1 MSERTPL
8 LHYRLSNSVNE
19 SENRPSPAGVA
30 AAQSPAVSRR
40 KTANNQPPKL
50 STFFGVV
57 IPTLLSMFS
66 VVVFLRI
73 GFVVGQAGLYQAI
86 GMFLVAYFIISM
98 TVLSVC
104 AISTNG
110 ALDAGG
116 AYYMISRALGPEFGG
131 SIGIMFFFANVCG
144 SALYVLGLVEAVI
157 ATFGIPEDTTAVA
170 RTASQ
175 VLPQGYWW
183 SLLYGTVIL
192 LLCLLVCLVGAHIY
206 AKATFLIFIIVIVV
220 LATIFISFFAVSP
233 RQVLL
238 PPSPPNTS
246 SPSSANFTGFKL
258 DTLLANLEAG
268 YTVDYTTGIQM
279 TFATVFAVMF
289 NGCTG
294 IMAGSNMSGDLKNPS
309 YSIPRGTIT
318 AVIFT
323 FIIYNLLSVLV
334 ACSCDR
340 ILLQRDYSFLRDI
353 NVWHPLV
360 TIGVYSSTLS
370 AAMSNLIGASRILYA
385 LARDDL
391 FGKALSPAKRTSRS
405 GNPWT
410 SVLISWFLVQLVLF
424 SGKLNT
430 IASIVTIFFL
440 LVYAAVDLACLALE
454 WASAPNFRPTFRYF
468 TWHTCV
474 LGILGCAVMMF
485 LINAI
490 YASAS
495 IAFML
500 LLLLLIHYLSPTSS
514 WGYISQALI
523 FHQVLTPVH
532 TPAHISQ
539 ALIFHQVLTPVHTPA
554 HISQALIFHQVLT
567 PVHTPAH
574 ISQALIFHQV
584 LTPVHTPAHISQ
596 ALIFHQVHTPVHTPA
611 HISQALI
618 FHQVLTPVHTPA
630 HISQALIF
638 HQVLTPVHTPAHI
651 SQALI
656 FHQVLKPVHTPAHI
670 SQALIF
676 HQVRKYLL
684 MLDVRKDHVKFWR
697 PQVLL
702 MVANPRGSTSLITF
716 INDIKKSGLYV
727 LGHVELGDL
736 DLLPSDPLQ
745 SRYDSW
751 LSLVD
756 HLNIK
761 AFVNLTLAS
770 SVRHGVQHLLFISGL
785 GGMRPNTL
793 VLGFYDDC
801 SPEDKLLDPAEV
813 TGNSADAPGPPQ
825 DPEDQLTF
833 AFPSLRGGGE
843 GTGKGGAKAL
853 GPQEYVAVIADA
865 VKMLKNVALARYF
878 CRFDRAAV
886 LGRRSG
892 GAGLYV
898 DVWPLNLLR
907 PDSSS
912 YVDTCSLFLLQLA
925 CVLNMVR
932 AWRRARLRLFL
943 CVETGRSLRGSE
955 EKLRQLLKDLR
966 IKADIHTVPWD
977 QVAALHWQR
986 QGEGGKGGR
995 NEEDEGEEKGAVEE
1009 EEEDDYVNSFPS
1021 NTTRLSDEYL
1031 HAVNALLQ
1039 GQSSPPPAVRF
1050 LYLPR
1055 PPADTRRYSAY
1066 LRQLDL
1072 LTRDLGPTLLIHGVT
1087 PVITTDL

>member
-8 LHYRLSNSVNE
+8 LHYRLSTSVNE
-19 SENRPSPAGVA
+19 SEHQPSPAGVT
-30 AAQSPAVSRR
+30 AAQSPVVSRR
-40 KTANNQPPKL
+40 NTKNNQPQKL

-86 GMFLVAYFIISM
+86 AMFLVAYFIISM

-144 SALYVLGLVEAVI
+144 SALYVLGLVEAVV
-157 ATFGIPEDTTAVA
+157 ATFGIPPDKGALL
-170 RTASQ
+170 TASQ

-183 SLLYGTVIL
+183 SLLYGTVCL

-206 AKATFLIFIIVIVV
+206 AKATFIIFLIVMAV
-220 LATIFISFFAVSP
+220 LGTIFISFFVVSP
-233 RQVLL
+233 RVVPLRT
-238 PPSPPNTS
+238 PSSNSS
-246 SPSSANFTGFKL
+246 SPVSANFTGFSL
-258 DTLLANLEAG
+258 ETLLANLDHG
-268 YTVDYTTGIQM
+268 YTVDYTTDIHM

-294 IMAGSNMSGDLKNPS
+294 IMAGSNMSGDLKSPS
-309 YSIPRGTIT
+309 YAIPRGTIT

-323 FIIYNLLSVLV
+323 FIIYNLLSLLV

-340 ILLQRDYSFLRDI
+340 ALLQWDYSFLGHI
-353 NVWHPLV
+353 NVWSPLV

-391 FGKALSPAKRTSRS
+391 FGKALSPATRTSRS
-405 GNPWT
+405 GNPWA

-424 SGKLNT
+424 SGKLNN

-514 WGYISQALI
+514 WGY
-523 FHQVLTPVH
+523 
-532 TPAHISQ
+532 
-539 ALIFHQVLTPVHTPA
+539 
-554 HISQALIFHQVLT
+554 
-567 PVHTPAH
+567 
-574 ISQALIFHQV
+574 
-584 LTPVHTPAHISQ
+584 
-596 ALIFHQVHTPVHTPA
+596 
-611 HISQALI
+611 
-618 FHQVLTPVHTPA
+618 
-630 HISQALIF
+630 
-638 HQVLTPVHTPAHI
+638 
-651 SQALI
+651 
-656 FHQVLKPVHTPAHI
+656 I

-770 SVRHGVQHLLFISGL
+770 SIRHGVQHLLFISGL

-801 SPEDKLLDPAEV
+801 SPEDGLQDPSEAP
-813 TGNSADAPGPPQ
+813 GDPADAPGSLQ
-825 DPEDQLTF
+825 DPEATLSF
-833 AFPSLRGGGE
+833 AFPSLRGGE
-843 GTGKGGAKAL
+843 RTGASGAKAL

-878 CRFDRAAV
+878 SGFDRAEV
-886 LGRRSG
+886 LGQRG
-892 GAGLYV
+892 GAGPFV

-955 EKLRQLLKDLR
+955 EKLRQLLKELR
-966 IKADIHTVPWD
+966 IQAEIRTVPWD
-977 QVAALHWQR
+977 QVATLHWQR
-986 QGEGGKGGR
+986 QGEGGKADDR
-995 NEEDEGEEKGAVEE
+995 LNVEDLKAA

-1021 NTTRLSDEYL
+1021 NSTRLSDDYVQ
-1031 HAVNALLQ
+1031 AVNRLLRE
-1039 GQSSPPPAVRF
+1039 QSCPPPAVRF

-1055 PPADTRRYSAY
+1055 PPADTRRYPAY

-1087 PVITTDL
+1087 PVLTTDL

>member
-1 MSERTPL
+1 MTERTPL
-8 LHYRLSNSVNE
+8 LHYRLSTSVNE
-19 SENRPSPAGVA
+19 SELRAPPAGQA
-30 AAQSPAVSRR
+30 PEQHPGSPRR
-40 KTANNQPPKL
+40 RSGQQRQPKKL
-50 STFFGVV
+50 SVFFGVV

-66 VVVFLRI
+66 VVLFLRI
-73 GFVVGQAGLYQAI
+73 GFVVGHSGLYQAI
-86 GMFLVAYFIISM
+86 AMFLVAYFIICM

-131 SIGIMFFFANVCG
+131 SIGIMFFLANVCG
-144 SALYVLGLVEAVI
+144 SALYVLGLVEAIVT
-157 ATFGIPEDTTAVA
+157 TFGVPEDGTLAT
-170 RTASQ
+170 SPYQ
-175 VLPQGYWW
+175 VLPSGYWW
-183 SLLYGTVIL
+183 SLLYGTGVA

-206 AKATFLIFIIVIVV
+206 AKATFLIFVV
-220 LATIFISFFAVSP
+220 VMFVLGTIFVSFFAVHP
-233 RQVLL
+233 RTIVL
-238 PPSPPNTS
+238 PRPASFNPTPNGTGPSFPNT
-246 SPSSANFTGFKL
+246 ANFTGFKL
-258 DTLLANLEAG
+258 DTLLGNLWAK
-268 YTVDYTTGIQM
+268 YTEDYTTGNMM
-279 TFATVFAVMF
+279 TFTTVFAVMF

-323 FIIYNLLSVLV
+323 FIIYNLLCVLV

-353 NVWHPLV
+353 NIWNPFV

-391 FGKALSPAKRTSRS
+391 FGKVLSPAKKTSHS
-405 GNPWT
+405 GNPWV

-474 LGILGCAVMMF
+474 LGIIGCAVMMF

-523 FHQVLTPVH
+523 FHQV
-532 TPAHISQ
+532 
-539 ALIFHQVLTPVHTPA
+539 
-554 HISQALIFHQVLT
+554 
-567 PVHTPAH
+567 
-574 ISQALIFHQV
+574 
-584 LTPVHTPAHISQ
+584 
-596 ALIFHQVHTPVHTPA
+596 
-611 HISQALI
+611 
-618 FHQVLTPVHTPA
+618 
-630 HISQALIF
+630 
-638 HQVLTPVHTPAHI
+638 
-651 SQALI
+651 
-656 FHQVLKPVHTPAHI
+656 
-670 SQALIF
+670 
-676 HQVRKYLL
+676 RKYLL

-702 MVANPRGSTSLITF
+702 MVSNPRSSVGLITF

-727 LGHVELGDL
+727 LGHVQLGDL
-736 DLLPSDPLQ
+736 NTLPSDPLQ
-745 SRYDSW
+745 SQYDSW

-761 AFVNLTLAS
+761 AFVNLTLAD

-793 VLGFYDDC
+793 VLGFYDDGL
-801 SPEDKLLDPAEV
+801 PKDKLIDPSLS
-813 TGNSADAPGPPQ
+813 TSQSADPPGPGQELEQP
-825 DPEDQLTF
+825 PLFHF
-833 AFPSLRGGGE
+833 ASLRGSSDRPDFGE
-843 GTGKGGAKAL
+843 FGDGKVL
-853 GPQEYVAVIADA
+853 GPQEYVAIIADA
-865 VKMLKNVALARYF
+865 MKMLKNVVLARHF
-878 CRFDRAAV
+878 NNFDRAQALAPPSSSPGKGAV
-886 LGRRSG
+886 
-892 GAGLYV
+892 YV
-898 DVWPLNLLR
+898 DVWPVNLLR
-907 PDSSS
+907 PDSCS

-925 CVLNMVR
+925 CILNMVR
-932 AWRRARLRLFL
+932 AWRKATLRLFL
-943 CVETGRSLRGSE
+943 CVEQGRSVRGSE
-955 EKLRQLLKDLR
+955 EKLGQLLKELR
-966 IKADIHTVPWD
+966 IKAQIHTVPWD
-977 QVAALHWQR
+977 QQVALHWQR
-986 QGEGGKGGR
+986 QNDWGKKQRSQSPDGGT
-995 NEEDEGEEKGAVEE
+995 EEKRADEE
-1009 EEEDDYVNSFPS
+1009 EENEDDYVNSFPS
-1021 NTTRLSDEYL
+1021 NATRLSDDYL
-1031 HAVNALLQ
+1031 SAVNQLILDQAR
-1039 GQSSPPPAVRF
+1039 PPPAVRF

-1066 LRQLDL
+1066 LRQLEL
-1072 LTRDLGPTLLIHGVT
+1072 LTQDLGPTLLIHGVT

>member
-1 MSERTPL
+1 
-8 LHYRLSNSVNE
+8 
-19 SENRPSPAGVA
+19 
-30 AAQSPAVSRR
+30 
-40 KTANNQPPKL
+40 
-50 STFFGVV
+50 
-57 IPTLLSMFS
+57 MFS

-73 GFVVGQAGLYQAI
+73 GFAVGQAGLYQAI
-86 GMFLVAYFIISM
+86 AMFVVAYFIICM

-131 SIGIMFFFANVCG
+131 SIGLMFFLANVCG
-144 SALYVLGLVEAVI
+144 SALFVLGLVEAI
-157 ATFGIPEDTTAVA
+157 LSTFGVPEVGNVA
-170 RTASQ
+170 TSNIQ
-175 VLPQGYWW
+175 VLPSGYWW
-183 SLLYGTVIL
+183 SLLYGTCIA
-192 LLCLLVCLVGAHIY
+192 LLCLVVCLVGAHIY
-206 AKATFLIFIIVIVV
+206 AKATFLIFVIVIVV
-220 LATIFISFFAVSP
+220 LVTVFISFFAVQP
-233 RQVLL
+233 RTILL
-238 PPSPPNTS
+238 PDVMLNATGPTT
-246 SPSSANFTGFKL
+246 ANFTGFKL
-258 DTLLANLEAG
+258 DTLLGNVWAN
-268 YTVDYTTGIQM
+268 YTVDYTTQNTM

-323 FIIYNLLSVLV
+323 FIIYMVLSVLV

-353 NVWHPLV
+353 NIWHPFV
-360 TIGVYSSTLS
+360 IIGVYSSTLS

-385 LARDDL
+385 LAKDDL
-391 FGKALSPAKRTSRS
+391 FGKVLLPAKKTSHS
-405 GNPWT
+405 GNPWV

-474 LGILGCAVMMF
+474 LGIIGCAIMMF

-523 FHQVLTPVH
+523 FHQV
-532 TPAHISQ
+532 
-539 ALIFHQVLTPVHTPA
+539 
-554 HISQALIFHQVLT
+554 
-567 PVHTPAH
+567 
-574 ISQALIFHQV
+574 
-584 LTPVHTPAHISQ
+584 
-596 ALIFHQVHTPVHTPA
+596 
-611 HISQALI
+611 
-618 FHQVLTPVHTPA
+618 
-630 HISQALIF
+630 
-638 HQVLTPVHTPAHI
+638 
-651 SQALI
+651 
-656 FHQVLKPVHTPAHI
+656 
-670 SQALIF
+670 
-676 HQVRKYLL
+676 RKYLL

-697 PQVLL
+697 PQILL
-702 MVANPRGSTSLITF
+702 MVSNPRSSVGLITF

-727 LGHVELGDL
+727 LGHVQLGDL
-736 DLLPSDPLQ
+736 KTLPSDPLQ
-745 SRYDSW
+745 AQYDSW

-761 AFVNLTLAS
+761 AFVNLTLAD

-801 SPEDKLLDPAEV
+801 LPKDKLIDPSV
-813 TGNSADAPGPPQ
+813 STSQSTDPSGPSNELAQHP
-825 DPEDQLTF
+825 LFHF
-833 AFPSLRGGGE
+833 ASLRGSSNRPDYGE
-843 GTGKGGAKAL
+843 FGDGKVL
-853 GPQEYVAVIADA
+853 GPQEYVAIIADA
-865 VKMLKNVALARYF
+865 MKMLKNVVLARHF
-878 CRFDRAAV
+878 NNFDRAQV
-886 LGRRSG
+886 LSPHSSSSG
-892 GAGLYV
+892 KGDVYV
-898 DVWPLNLLR
+898 DVWPVNLLR
-907 PDSSS
+907 PDSCS

-925 CVLNMVR
+925 CILNMVR
-932 AWRRARLRLFL
+932 TWRKATLRLFL
-943 CVETGRSLRGSE
+943 CVEEGRSVRGPE
-955 EKLRQLLKDLR
+955 EKLSQLLKELR
-966 IKADIHTVPWD
+966 IKAQIHPVPWD
-977 QVAALHWQR
+977 EQVALHWQR
-986 QGEGGKGGR
+986 QGNWGKKQL
-995 NEEDEGEEKGAVEE
+995 DTTAEEKKLRPDEE
-1009 EEEDDYVNSFPS
+1009 GDEENEDDYVNSFPS
-1021 NTTRLSDEYL
+1021 NTTRLSDGYL
-1031 HAVNALLQ
+1031 SAVNELILAQ
-1039 GQSSPPPAVRF
+1039 AQPPPAVRF

-1055 PPADTRRYSAY
+1055 PPADTRRYTAY
-1066 LRQLDL
+1066 LHQLEL
-1072 LTRDLGPTLLIHGVT
+1072 LTQDLGPTLLIHGVT

>member
-1 MSERTPL
+1 MTERTPL
-8 LHYRLSNSVNE
+8 LHYRLASSVNE
-19 SENRPSPAGVA
+19 AELRSPLAGQA
-30 AAQSPAVSRR
+30 PAQLPRSPRR
-40 KTANNQPPKL
+40 RSPLQRQPKKL

-66 VVVFLRI
+66 VVVFLRL
-73 GFVVGQAGLYQAI
+73 GFVVGQSGLYQAI
-86 GMFLVAYFIISM
+86 AMFLVAYFIISM

-131 SIGIMFFFANVCG
+131 SIGIMFFLANVCG
-144 SALYVLGLVEAVI
+144 SALYVLGLVEAIV
-157 ATFGIPEDTTAVA
+157 ATFGLPEDGALA
-170 RTASQ
+170 ASSYQ
-175 VLPQGYWW
+175 VLPSGYWW
-183 SLLYGTVIL
+183 SLLYATGVA

-206 AKATFLIFIIVIVV
+206 AKATFLIFLVV
-220 LATIFISFFAVSP
+220 MFVLCTIFISFFTVHARNIVLPGSSTANGTGAVSP
-233 RQVLL
+233 
-238 PPSPPNTS
+238 TT
-246 SPSSANFTGFKL
+246 ANFTGFKL
-258 DTLLANLEAG
+258 DTLKGNLWAD
-268 YTVDYTTGIQM
+268 YTVDYTTGTMM

-334 ACSCDR
+334 ACTCDR
-340 ILLQRDYSFLRDI
+340 VLLQRDYSFLRDI
-353 NVWHPLV
+353 NIWKPFV

-385 LARDDL
+385 LAKDDL
-391 FGKALSPAKRTSRS
+391 FGKVLSPAKKTSRS
-405 GNPWT
+405 GNPWV
-410 SVLISWFLVQLVLF
+410 SVLISWFVVQLVLF

-474 LGILGCAVMMF
+474 LGIVGCAIMMF

-500 LLLLLIHYLSPTSS
+500 VWLLLIHYLSPTSS
-514 WGYISQALI
+514 WGY
-523 FHQVLTPVH
+523 
-532 TPAHISQ
+532 
-539 ALIFHQVLTPVHTPA
+539 
-554 HISQALIFHQVLT
+554 
-567 PVHTPAH
+567 
-574 ISQALIFHQV
+574 
-584 LTPVHTPAHISQ
+584 
-596 ALIFHQVHTPVHTPA
+596 
-611 HISQALI
+611 
-618 FHQVLTPVHTPA
+618 
-630 HISQALIF
+630 
-638 HQVLTPVHTPAHI
+638 
-651 SQALI
+651 
-656 FHQVLKPVHTPAHI
+656 I

-697 PQVLL
+697 PQILL
-702 MVANPRGSTSLITF
+702 MVSNPRSSVGLITF

-727 LGHVELGDL
+727 LGHVQLGDL
-736 DLLPSDPLQ
+736 DTLPSDPLQ
-745 SRYDSW
+745 SQYDSW

-761 AFVNLTLAS
+761 AFVNLTLAD

-793 VLGFYDDC
+793 VLGFYDD
-801 SPEDKLLDPAEV
+801 SLPKDKLIEPSSITSQTTDPSDSNDV
-813 TGNSADAPGPPQ
+813 F
-825 DPEDQLTF
+825 DQQSPLFHF
-833 AFPSLRGGGE
+833 ASLRGSSDREDFGE
-843 GTGKGGAKAL
+843 HGDGKVL
-853 GPQEYVAVIADA
+853 GPQEYVAIIADA
-865 VKMLKNVALARYF
+865 VKMLKNVVLARNF
-878 CRFDRAAV
+878 NHFDRAQV
-886 LGRRSG
+886 LSTSSSFPGMG
-892 GAGLYV
+892 TVYV
-898 DVWPLNLLR
+898 DVWPVNLLR
-907 PDSSS
+907 PDSCS

-925 CVLNMVR
+925 CILNMVR
-932 AWRRARLRLFL
+932 AWRKTTLRLFL
-943 CVETGRSLRGSE
+943 CVEEGRSLKGPE
-955 EKLRQLLKDLR
+955 EKLGQLLKELR
-966 IKADIHTVPWD
+966 IKAHVYPVPWD
-977 QVAALHWQR
+977 QQVALHWQR
-986 QGEGGKGGR
+986 QGEWRKKKPPHFA
-995 NEEDEGEEKGAVEE
+995 GEKTPEE
-1009 EEEDDYVNSFPS
+1009 EEEEVENEDDYVNSFPS
-1021 NTTRLSDEYL
+1021 NSARLSDDYMS
-1031 HAVNALLQ
+1031 AVNKLILDQ
-1039 GQSSPPPAVRF
+1039 ERPPPAVRF

-1055 PPADTRRYSAY
+1055 PPADTRRYTVY
-1066 LRQLDL
+1066 LHQLDL
-1072 LTRDLGPTLLIHGVT
+1072 LTQNLGPTLLIHGVT

>member
-1 MSERTPL
+1 MPERTPL
-8 LHYRLSNSVNE
+8 LHYRLSASVNE
-19 SENRPSPAGVA
+19 QSGEHQRCVPGNAVQGTPASSTRKSAPS
-30 AAQSPAVSRR
+30 S
-40 KTANNQPPKL
+40 QPKKL

-73 GFVVGQAGLYQAI
+73 GFVVGQCGLIQAI
-86 GMFLVAYFIISM
+86 IMFLVAYFIISM

-131 SIGIMFFFANVCG
+131 SLGVMFFLANVCS
-144 SALYVLGLVEAVI
+144 SALFVLGLVEAI
-157 ATFGIPEDTTAVA
+157 MASFGKPEDGGQA
-170 RTASQ
+170 ASSLQ
-175 VLPQGYWW
+175 VLPAGYWW
-183 SLLYGTVIL
+183 SLLYGTGIL
-192 LLCLLVCLVGAHIY
+192 LICLLVCLVGAEIY
-206 AKATFLIFIIVIVV
+206 AKATFIIFLIVMVV
-220 LATIFISFFAVSP
+220 LATVFISFFAVHP
-233 RQVLL
+233 HTITL
-238 PPSPPNTS
+238 PAPSQPVSNDTGPAPPTT
-246 SPSSANFTGFKL
+246 ANFTGFKL
-258 DTLLANLEAG
+258 DTLQSNLWAD
-268 YTVDYTTGIQM
+268 YAVDYTTGTM
-279 TFATVFAVMF
+279 MSFATVFAVMF

-323 FIIYNLLSVLV
+323 FITYNLLSLLL

-353 NVWHPLV
+353 NVWHPFV

-391 FGKALSPAKRTSRS
+391 FGMVLCLAKKTSRN
-405 GNPWT
+405 GNPWV

-454 WASAPNFRPTFRYF
+454 WASAPNFRPTFRLF
-468 TWHTCV
+468 TWYTCV
-474 LGILGCAVMMF
+474 FGIVGCAVMMF
-485 LINAI
+485 LINSI
-490 YASAS
+490 YASAA

-514 WGYISQALI
+514 WGY
-523 FHQVLTPVH
+523 
-532 TPAHISQ
+532 
-539 ALIFHQVLTPVHTPA
+539 
-554 HISQALIFHQVLT
+554 
-567 PVHTPAH
+567 
-574 ISQALIFHQV
+574 
-584 LTPVHTPAHISQ
+584 
-596 ALIFHQVHTPVHTPA
+596 
-611 HISQALI
+611 
-618 FHQVLTPVHTPA
+618 
-630 HISQALIF
+630 
-638 HQVLTPVHTPAHI
+638 
-651 SQALI
+651 
-656 FHQVLKPVHTPAHI
+656 I

-702 MVANPRGSTSLITF
+702 MVSNPRSCVGLITF
-716 INDIKKSGLYV
+716 INDVKKSGLYV
-727 LGHVELGDL
+727 LGHVQLGDL
-736 DLLPSDPLQ
+736 DTLPSDPLQ
-745 SRYDSW
+745 ARYDSW

-761 AFVNLTLAS
+761 AFVNLTLAD
-770 SVRHGVQHLLFISGL
+770 SVRHGIQHLLFISGL

-801 SPEDKLLDPAEV
+801 PPEDKLTDPTFV
-813 TGNSADAPGPPQ
+813 TLEPADPTVAPTVDPTH
-825 DPEDQLTF
+825 DPEDVCPTYHF
-833 AFPSLRGGGE
+833 YPLRDVGGRVE
-843 GTGKGGAKAL
+843 GGKVL

-865 VKMLKNVALARYF
+865 VKMSKNVALARYF
-878 CRFDRAAV
+878 HQFDRAST
-886 LGRRSG
+886 LSSSG
-892 GAGLYV
+892 KGSLYV
-898 DVWPLNLLR
+898 DVWPVNLMR

-912 YVDTCSLFLLQLA
+912 YVDTCSFFLLQLA

-932 AWRRARLRLFL
+932 DWRHARLRLFL
-943 CVETGRSLRGSE
+943 CVEEGRSMRGTE
-955 EKLRQLLKDLR
+955 EKLRGLLKQLR
-966 IKADIHTVPWD
+966 IKANVLTVPWD
-977 QVAALHWQR
+977 QQVALHWQR
-986 QGEGGKGGR
+986 QGGADKSKPPGQSLKEEEF
-995 NEEDEGEEKGAVEE
+995 EEDEG
-1009 EEEDDYVNSFPS
+1009 DDDFVNSFPS
-1021 NTTRLSDEYL
+1021 NATRMSDEYL
-1031 HAVNALLQ
+1031 SAVNRLILDQAC
-1039 GQSSPPPAVRF
+1039 PPPAVRF

-1055 PPADTRRYSAY
+1055 PPADTRRYTSY
-1066 LRQLDL
+1066 LSQLDL
-1072 LTRDLGPTLLIHGVT
+1072 LTKGLGPTLLIHGVT

>member
-1 MSERTPL
+1 MAERTPL
-8 LHYRLSNSVNE
+8 LNYRLSTSVNE
-19 SENRPSPAGVA
+19 SDRRLPPAGQA
-30 AAQSPAVSRR
+30 PEQRPGAPRQRS
-40 KTANNQPPKL
+40 NQQRQPKKL
-50 STFFGVV
+50 SIFFGVV

-73 GFVVGQAGLYQAI
+73 GFVVGQSGLYQAI
-86 GMFLVAYFIISM
+86 AMFLVAYFIISM

-131 SIGIMFFFANVCG
+131 SIGIMFFLANVCG
-144 SALYVLGLVEAVI
+144 CALYVLGLVEAIV
-157 ATFGIPEDTTAVA
+157 ATYGVPEDGLPT
-170 RTASQ
+170 SQYQ
-175 VLPQGYWW
+175 VLPSGYWW
-183 SLLYGTVIL
+183 SLLYGTAIA

-206 AKATFLIFIIVIVV
+206 AKATFLIFLVV
-220 LATIFISFFAVSP
+220 MFVLGTIFVSFFAVQP
-233 RQVLL
+233 RTVTL
-238 PPSPPNTS
+238 
-246 SPSSANFTGFKL
+246 PSSNIFNGTEFPTTANFTGFKL
-258 DTLLANLEAG
+258 DTLLGNLHAD
-268 YTVDYTTGIQM
+268 YVLDYTTGNMM

-294 IMAGSNMSGDLKNPS
+294 IMAGSNMSGELKNPS

-323 FIIYNLLSVLV
+323 FIIYNLLSLLV

-340 ILLQRDYSFLRDI
+340 ILLQRDNSFLRDI
-353 NVWHPLV
+353 NIWNPFV

-370 AAMSNLIGASRILYA
+370 AAMSNLIGGSRILYA
-385 LARDDL
+385 LAKDDL
-391 FGKALSPAKRTSRS
+391 FGKVLSPAKKTSHS
-405 GNPWT
+405 GNPWV

-474 LGILGCAVMMF
+474 LGIVGCAVMMF

-500 LLLLLIHYLSPTSS
+500 LLLLVIHYLSPTSS
-514 WGYISQALI
+514 WGY
-523 FHQVLTPVH
+523 
-532 TPAHISQ
+532 
-539 ALIFHQVLTPVHTPA
+539 
-554 HISQALIFHQVLT
+554 
-567 PVHTPAH
+567 
-574 ISQALIFHQV
+574 
-584 LTPVHTPAHISQ
+584 
-596 ALIFHQVHTPVHTPA
+596 
-611 HISQALI
+611 
-618 FHQVLTPVHTPA
+618 
-630 HISQALIF
+630 
-638 HQVLTPVHTPAHI
+638 
-651 SQALI
+651 
-656 FHQVLKPVHTPAHI
+656 I

-702 MVANPRGSTSLITF
+702 MVSNPRSSVGLITF

-727 LGHVELGDL
+727 LGHVQLGDL
-736 DLLPSDPLQ
+736 STLPSDPLQ
-745 SRYDSW
+745 SQYDSW

-761 AFVNLTLAS
+761 AFVNLTLS
-770 SVRHGVQHLLFISGL
+770 DSVRHGVQHLLFISGL

-801 SPEDKLLDPAEV
+801 LPKDKLIDP
-813 TGNSADAPGPPQ
+813 TLSTSNCPNSSDPIEEQEKEPP
-825 DPEDQLTF
+825 LF
-833 AFPSLRGGGE
+833 HFPSLRGSGDRQDYGDF
-843 GTGKGGAKAL
+843 GDRKAL
-853 GPQEYVAVIADA
+853 GSQEYVSIIADA
-865 VKMLKNVALARYF
+865 MKMLKNVVLARYF
-878 CRFDRAAV
+878 NNFDRAQALSPPSQKRV
-886 LGRRSG
+886 
-892 GAGLYV
+892 YV
-898 DVWPLNLLR
+898 DVWPVNLLR
-907 PDSSS
+907 PDSCS

-925 CVLNMVR
+925 CILNMVR
-932 AWRRARLRLFL
+932 AWRKARLRLFL
-943 CVETGRSLRGSE
+943 CVEEGRSVRGSE
-955 EKLRQLLKDLR
+955 AKLGQLLKELR
-966 IKADIHTVPWD
+966 IKAQIYPVPWD
-977 QVAALHWQR
+977 HQVALHWQR
-986 QGEGGKGGR
+986 QGGWERNSQSPDRNEQNKLGAVKEED
-995 NEEDEGEEKGAVEE
+995 NEED
-1009 EEEDDYVNSFPS
+1009 YVNNFPS
-1021 NTTRLSDEYL
+1021 NATRLSDDYL
-1031 HAVNALLQ
+1031 SAVNKLIREAAK
-1039 GQSSPPPAVRF
+1039 PTPAVRF

-1055 PPADTRRYSAY
+1055 PPADTRRYNTY
-1066 LRQLDL
+1066 LHQLEL
-1072 LTRDLGPTLLIHGVT
+1072 LTQDLGPTLLIHGVT

>member
-1 MSERTPL
+1 LPGAGAGSE
-8 LHYRLSNSVNE
+8 V
-19 SENRPSPAGVA
+19 
-30 AAQSPAVSRR
+30 
-40 KTANNQPPKL
+40 PPHFMKL
-50 STFFGVV
+50 SAQQRQPQKLSVFFGVV

-73 GFVVGQAGLYQAI
+73 GFVVGQAGLCQGIA
-86 GMFLVAYFIISM
+86 MFLVAYFIICM

-131 SIGIMFFFANVCG
+131 SIGIMFFLANVCG
-144 SALYVLGLVEAVI
+144 CALFVLGLVEAVV
-157 ATFGIPEDTTAVA
+157 ATFGIPEDGVVLS
-170 RTASQ
+170 ASQ
-175 VLPQGYWW
+175 VLPSGYWY
-183 SLLYGTVIL
+183 SLLYATAIA

-206 AKATFLIFIIVIVV
+206 AKATFLIFLVVMVV
-220 LATIFISFFAVSP
+220 LGTIFISFFAVGP
-233 RQVLL
+233 RTITL
-238 PPSPPNTS
+238 PSSS
-246 SPSSANFTGFKL
+246 SPTPNLTGPAFPTTANFTGFKL
-258 DTLLANLEAG
+258 ETLLGNLWAE
-268 YTVDYTTGIQM
+268 YTVDYTTGTMM

-294 IMAGSNMSGDLKNPS
+294 IMAGSNMSGELKNPS

-323 FIIYNLLSVLV
+323 FIIYNLLCVLV

-340 ILLQRDYSFLRDI
+340 VLLQRDYSFLRDI
-353 NVWHPLV
+353 NIWHPLV
-360 TIGVYSSTLS
+360 TIGVYCSTLS

-391 FGKALSPAKRTSRS
+391 FGKVLSPAKKTSHS
-405 GNPWT
+405 GNPWA

-440 LVYAAVDLACLALE
+440 LVYAAVDVACLALE

-474 LGILGCAVMMF
+474 LGIVGCAVMMF

-523 FHQVLTPVH
+523 FHQV
-532 TPAHISQ
+532 
-539 ALIFHQVLTPVHTPA
+539 
-554 HISQALIFHQVLT
+554 
-567 PVHTPAH
+567 
-574 ISQALIFHQV
+574 
-584 LTPVHTPAHISQ
+584 
-596 ALIFHQVHTPVHTPA
+596 
-611 HISQALI
+611 
-618 FHQVLTPVHTPA
+618 
-630 HISQALIF
+630 
-638 HQVLTPVHTPAHI
+638 
-651 SQALI
+651 
-656 FHQVLKPVHTPAHI
+656 
-670 SQALIF
+670 
-676 HQVRKYLL
+676 RKYLL

-697 PQVLL
+697 PQILL
-702 MVANPRGSTSLITF
+702 MVSNPRSSVGLITF

-727 LGHVELGDL
+727 LGHVQLGDL
-736 DLLPSDPLQ
+736 NTLPSDPLQ
-745 SRYDSW
+745 SQYDSW

-761 AFVNLTLAS
+761 AFVNLTLAD
-770 SVRHGVQHLLFISGL
+770 SVRHGIQHLLFISGL

-793 VLGFYDDC
+793 VLGFYDD
-801 SPEDKLLDPAEV
+801 SFPRDMLIDP
-813 TGNSADAPGPPQ
+813 SMQ
-825 DPEDQLTF
+825 DC
-833 AFPSLRGGGE
+833 GE
-843 GTGKGGAKAL
+843 FGDGKAL

-865 VKMLKNVALARYF
+865 MKMLKNVVLARYF
-878 CRFDRAAV
+878 NGFDRSEFLSPSFFSPGKRAV
-886 LGRRSG
+886 
-892 GAGLYV
+892 YV
-898 DVWPLNLLR
+898 DVWPVNLLR

-932 AWRRARLRLFL
+932 AWRKAKLRLFL
-943 CVETGRSLRGSE
+943 CVEEGQSVRGSE
-955 EKLRQLLKDLR
+955 EKLGQLLKELR
-966 IKADIHTVPWD
+966 IKAQVYPVPWD
-977 QVAALHWQR
+977 QQVALHWQR
-986 QGEGGKGGR
+986 QGER
-995 NEEDEGEEKGAVEE
+995 VQN
-1009 EEEDDYVNSFPS
+1009 FPS
-1021 NTTRLSDEYL
+1021 NATRLSDNYL
-1031 HAVNALLQ
+1031 LAVNQLILTTAQ
-1039 GQSSPPPAVRF
+1039 PAPAVRF

-1055 PPADTRRYSAY
+1055 PPADTRRYATY
-1066 LRQLDL
+1066 LRQLEL
-1072 LTRDLGPTLLIHGVT
+1072 LTQDLGPTLLIHGVT

>member
-1 MSERTPL
+1 MAERTPL
-8 LHYRLSNSVNE
+8 LHYRLSTSVNE
-19 SENRPSPAGVA
+19 SDRRVPLAGQAPEQRPGTPR
-30 AAQSPAVSRR
+30 QKP
-40 KTANNQPPKL
+40 NQQRQPKKL
-50 STFFGVV
+50 SIFFGVV

-66 VVVFLRI
+66 VVVFLRV
-73 GFVVGQAGLYQAI
+73 GFAVGHSGLYQAI
-86 GMFLVAYFIISM
+86 AMFLVAYFIISM

-144 SALYVLGLVEAVI
+144 CALYVLGLVEAIV
-157 ATFGIPEDTTAVA
+157 ATFGVPEDGTLPT
-170 RTASQ
+170 SHFQ
-175 VLPQGYWW
+175 VLPSGYWW
-183 SLLYGTVIL
+183 SLLYGTAVA

-206 AKATFLIFIIVIVV
+206 AKATFIIFLVVMVV
-220 LATIFISFFAVSP
+220 LGTIFASFFAVRPRTITLPGSP
-233 RQVLL
+233 FFNGSEF
-238 PPSPPNTS
+238 PTTG
-246 SPSSANFTGFKL
+246 NFTGFKL
-258 DTLLANLEAG
+258 DTLLGNLNAD
-268 YTVDYTTGIQM
+268 YTVDYTTGNMM

-294 IMAGSNMSGDLKNPS
+294 IMAGSNMSGELTNPS

-340 ILLQRDYSFLRDI
+340 VLLQRDYSFLRDI
-353 NVWHPLV
+353 NIWNPFV
-360 TIGVYSSTLS
+360 TVGVYSSTLS
-370 AAMSNLIGASRILYA
+370 AAMSNLIGGSRILYA
-385 LARDDL
+385 LAKDDL
-391 FGKALSPAKRTSRS
+391 FGKVLAPAKKTSHS
-405 GNPWT
+405 GNPWV

-474 LGILGCAVMMF
+474 LGIVGCLVMMF

-500 LLLLLIHYLSPTSS
+500 LLLLVIHYLSPTSS
-514 WGYISQALI
+514 WGY
-523 FHQVLTPVH
+523 
-532 TPAHISQ
+532 
-539 ALIFHQVLTPVHTPA
+539 
-554 HISQALIFHQVLT
+554 
-567 PVHTPAH
+567 
-574 ISQALIFHQV
+574 
-584 LTPVHTPAHISQ
+584 
-596 ALIFHQVHTPVHTPA
+596 
-611 HISQALI
+611 
-618 FHQVLTPVHTPA
+618 
-630 HISQALIF
+630 
-638 HQVLTPVHTPAHI
+638 
-651 SQALI
+651 
-656 FHQVLKPVHTPAHI
+656 I

-702 MVANPRGSTSLITF
+702 MVSNPRSSVGLITF

-727 LGHVELGDL
+727 LGHVQLGDL
-736 DLLPSDPLQ
+736 NTLPSDPLQ
-745 SRYDSW
+745 SQYDSW

-761 AFVNLTLAS
+761 AFVNLTLS
-770 SVRHGVQHLLFISGL
+770 DTVRHGVQHLLFISGL

-801 SPEDKLLDPAEV
+801 LPKDRLIDPTTSNNYCMTSTDHMEELEKE
-813 TGNSADAPGPPQ
+813 PPMFH
-825 DPEDQLTF
+825 F
-833 AFPSLRGGGE
+833 ASLRGSGDRQDYGDF
-843 GTGKGGAKAL
+843 GDGKAL
-853 GPQEYVAVIADA
+853 QSQEYVSIIADA
-865 VKMLKNVALARYF
+865 MKMLKNVVLARYF
-878 CRFDRAAV
+878 NNFDRAQALSPPTPSQKRV
-886 LGRRSG
+886 
-892 GAGLYV
+892 YV
-898 DVWPLNLLR
+898 DVWPVNLLR
-907 PDSSS
+907 PDSCS

-925 CVLNMVR
+925 CILNMVR
-932 AWRRARLRLFL
+932 AWRKARLRLFL
-943 CVETGRSLRGSE
+943 CVEEGRSVRESE
-955 EKLRQLLKDLR
+955 AKLGQLLKDLR
-966 IKADIHTVPWD
+966 IKAQVYPVPWD
-977 QVAALHWQR
+977 HQVALHWQR
-986 QGEGGKGGR
+986 QGEWGKKSQTPDGNEQNNLGAVKEEE
-995 NEEDEGEEKGAVEE
+995 NEEE
-1009 EEEDDYVNSFPS
+1009 YVNSFPS
-1021 NTTRLSDEYL
+1021 NATRLSDEYL
-1031 HAVNALLQ
+1031 SAVNKLIKEAAK
-1039 GQSSPPPAVRF
+1039 PAPAVRF

-1055 PPADTRRYSAY
+1055 PPADTRRYTTY
-1066 LRQLDL
+1066 LHQLEL

>member
-1 MSERTPL
+1 MTERTPL
-8 LHYRLSNSVNE
+8 LHYRLLSSVNE
-19 SENRPSPAGVA
+19 SEQRSPPASQAPEQRPASPGPRS
-30 AAQSPAVSRR
+30 AQQ
-40 KTANNQPPKL
+40 QPKKL
-50 STFFGVV
+50 SIFFGVV

-66 VVVFLRI
+66 VVLFLRI
-73 GFVVGQAGLYQAI
+73 GFVVGQSGLYQAI
-86 GMFLVAYFIISM
+86 AMFLVAYFIICM
-98 TVLSVC
+98 TVLSIC

-131 SIGIMFFFANVCG
+131 SIGLMFFLANVCG
-144 SALYVLGLVEAVI
+144 SALYVLGLVEAIVD
-157 ATFGIPEDTTAVA
+157 TFGVPEDATVA
-170 RTASQ
+170 TSPYQ
-175 VLPQGYWW
+175 ILPSGYWW
-183 SLLYGTVIL
+183 SLLYATGVA

-206 AKATFLIFIIVIVV
+206 AKATFIIFLVV
-220 LATIFISFFAVSP
+220 MFVLGTIFISFFAVRP
-233 RQVLL
+233 RTILL
-238 PPSPPNTS
+238 PSIS
-246 SPSSANFTGFKL
+246 SFNPASNGTFSTTANFTGFKL
-258 DTLLANLEAG
+258 DTLLGNLWAD
-268 YTVDYTTGIQM
+268 YTLDYTTRKMM

-294 IMAGSNMSGDLKNPS
+294 IMAGSNMSGELKNPS

-353 NVWHPLV
+353 NIWNPFV

-391 FGKALSPAKRTSRS
+391 FGKVLSPAKKTSHS
-405 GNPWT
+405 GNPWV

-474 LGILGCAVMMF
+474 LGIIGCVVMMF

-523 FHQVLTPVH
+523 FHQV
-532 TPAHISQ
+532 
-539 ALIFHQVLTPVHTPA
+539 
-554 HISQALIFHQVLT
+554 
-567 PVHTPAH
+567 
-574 ISQALIFHQV
+574 
-584 LTPVHTPAHISQ
+584 
-596 ALIFHQVHTPVHTPA
+596 
-611 HISQALI
+611 
-618 FHQVLTPVHTPA
+618 
-630 HISQALIF
+630 
-638 HQVLTPVHTPAHI
+638 
-651 SQALI
+651 
-656 FHQVLKPVHTPAHI
+656 
-670 SQALIF
+670 
-676 HQVRKYLL
+676 RKYLL

-702 MVANPRGSTSLITF
+702 MVSNPRSSVGLITF

-727 LGHVELGDL
+727 LGHVQLGDL
-736 DLLPSDPLQ
+736 DYLPSDPLQ
-745 SRYDSW
+745 AQYDSW

-761 AFVNLTLAS
+761 AFVNLTLAD

-801 SPEDKLLDPAEV
+801 LPKDKLIDPSLSPSQSTDPLSPSQEMEQ
-813 TGNSADAPGPPQ
+813 PP
-825 DPEDQLTF
+825 LFHF
-833 AFPSLRGGGE
+833 ASLRGSSDRQDYGE
-843 GTGKGGAKAL
+843 FGDGKIL
-853 GPQEYVAVIADA
+853 GPQEYVAIITDA
-865 VKMLKNVALARYF
+865 MKMLKNVVLARYF
-878 CRFDRAAV
+878 NNFDRAQVLSPPSSSPGKGAV
-886 LGRRSG
+886 F
-892 GAGLYV
+892 V
-898 DVWPLNLLR
+898 DVWPVNLLR
-907 PDSSS
+907 PDSCS

-925 CVLNMVR
+925 CILNMVR
-932 AWRRARLRLFL
+932 AWRKATLRLFL
-943 CVETGRSLRGSE
+943 CVEEGRSVRGSE
-955 EKLRQLLKDLR
+955 QKLGQLLKDLR
-966 IKADIHTVPWD
+966 IKAHVYPVPWD
-977 QVAALHWQR
+977 QVVSLHWQR
-986 QGEGGKGGR
+986 QGSWSKRQQSESPDSTI
-995 NEEDEGEEKGAVEE
+995 DEKTERADEE
-1009 EEEDDYVNSFPS
+1009 ENEDDYVNSFPS
-1021 NTTRLSDEYL
+1021 NATRLSDDYL
-1031 HAVNALLQ
+1031 SAVNKLILDQAR
-1039 GQSSPPPAVRF
+1039 PPPAVRF
-1050 LYLPR
+1050 LYLPH
-1055 PPADTRRYSAY
+1055 PPADTRRYTSY
-1066 LRQLDL
+1066 LHQLEL
-1072 LTRDLGPTLLIHGVT
+1072 LTQDLGPTLLIHGVT

>member
-8 LHYRLSNSVNE
+8 LHYRLSTSVNE
-19 SENRPSPAGVA
+19 QSGEHHRP
-30 AAQSPAVSRR
+30 
-40 KTANNQPPKL
+40 KKL

-73 GFVVGQAGLYQAI
+73 GFVVGQCGLYQAI
-86 GMFLVAYFIISM
+86 AMFLVAYFIISM

-131 SIGIMFFFANVCG
+131 SLGVMFFLANVCS
-144 SALYVLGLVEAVI
+144 SALYILGLVEAIV
-157 ATFGIPEDTTAVA
+157 ATFGPAG
-170 RTASQ
+170 SLQ
-175 VLPQGYWW
+175 VLPAGYWW
-183 SLLYGTVIL
+183 SLLYATGIL
-192 LLCLLVCLVGAHIY
+192 LLCLLVCLVGAEIY
-206 AKATFLIFIIVIVV
+206 AKASFIIFLVVMLV
-220 LATIFISFFAVSP
+220 LATIFISFFAVRP
-233 RQVLL
+233 RTILL
-238 PPSPPNTS
+238 PAAPPILNGTG
-246 SPSSANFTGFKL
+246 PQPPTMANFTGFKL
-258 DTLLANLEAG
+258 NTLLGNLDAD
-268 YTVDYTTGIQM
+268 YAVDYTTGTM
-279 TFATVFAVMF
+279 MSFATVFAVMF

-323 FIIYNLLSVLV
+323 FIIYNLLSLMV

-353 NVWHPLV
+353 NVWNPLV
-360 TIGVYSSTLS
+360 TVGVYSSTMS

-391 FGKALSPAKRTSRS
+391 FGTVLSPAKKTSGN
-405 GNPWT
+405 GNPWV
-410 SVLISWFLVQLVLF
+410 SVLLSWFLVQLVLF
-424 SGKLNT
+424 TGKLNT

-474 LGILGCAVMMF
+474 LGIVGCAVMMF
-485 LINAI
+485 LINSI

-523 FHQVLTPVH
+523 FHQV
-532 TPAHISQ
+532 
-539 ALIFHQVLTPVHTPA
+539 
-554 HISQALIFHQVLT
+554 
-567 PVHTPAH
+567 
-574 ISQALIFHQV
+574 
-584 LTPVHTPAHISQ
+584 
-596 ALIFHQVHTPVHTPA
+596 
-611 HISQALI
+611 
-618 FHQVLTPVHTPA
+618 
-630 HISQALIF
+630 
-638 HQVLTPVHTPAHI
+638 
-651 SQALI
+651 
-656 FHQVLKPVHTPAHI
+656 
-670 SQALIF
+670 
-676 HQVRKYLL
+676 RKYLL

-702 MVANPRGSTSLITF
+702 MVSNPRSSVGLITF

-727 LGHVELGDL
+727 LGHVQLGDL
-736 DLLPSDPLQ
+736 DTLPSDPLQ
-745 SRYDSW
+745 CRYDSW

-761 AFVNLTLAS
+761 AFVNLTLAD

-801 SPEDKLLDPAEV
+801 TPKDKLTDPAL
-813 TGNSADAPGPPQ
+813 ADATVPTQ
-825 DPEDQLTF
+825 DPEDERPPYH
-833 AFPSLRGGGE
+833 FPALRASIDAKEEGNGE
-843 GTGKGGAKAL
+843 NGKVM

-865 VKMLKNVALARYF
+865 MKMMKNVVLARYF
-878 CRFDRAAV
+878 HQFDRASTISSSP
-886 LGRRSG
+886 GK
-892 GAGLYV
+892 GALYV
-898 DVWPLNLLR
+898 DVWPVNLLR

-932 AWRRARLRLFL
+932 AWRHARLRLFL
-943 CVETGRSLRGSE
+943 CVEEGRSLRGSE
-955 EKLRQLLKDLR
+955 GKLGQLLKELR
-966 IKADIHTVPWD
+966 IKANVYTVPWD
-977 QVAALHWQR
+977 QQVALHWQR
-986 QGEGGKGGR
+986 QGEAGKR
-995 NEEDEGEEKGAVEE
+995 RPSRQSRREEEGLGKKGLFEE
-1009 EEEDDYVNSFPS
+1009 EEGDDDYQA
-1021 NTTRLSDEYL
+1021 
-1031 HAVNALLQ
+1031 H
-1039 GQSSPPPAVRF
+1039 PPPAVRF

-1055 PPADTRRYSAY
+1055 PPADTRRYTAY
-1066 LRQLDL
+1066 LRQLEL
-1072 LTRDLGPTLLIHGVT
+1072 LTKDLGPTLLIHGVT
-1087 PVITTDL
+1087 PVLTTDL

>member
-8 LHYRLSNSVNE
+8 LHYRLSTSVNE
-19 SENRPSPAGVA
+19 SAPS
-30 AAQSPAVSRR
+30 S
-40 KTANNQPPKL
+40 QPKKL

-73 GFVVGQAGLYQAI
+73 GFVVGQCGLYQAI
-86 GMFLVAYFIISM
+86 IMFLVAYLIISM

-131 SIGIMFFFANVCG
+131 SLGVMFFLANVCS
-144 SALYVLGLVEAVI
+144 SALFVLGLVEAI
-157 ATFGIPEDTTAVA
+157 MASFGS
-170 RTASQ
+170 TASTLQ
-175 VLPQGYWW
+175 VLPAGYWW
-183 SLLYGTVIL
+183 SLLYATGIL
-192 LLCLLVCLVGAHIY
+192 LVCLLVCLVGAEIY
-206 AKATFLIFIIVIVV
+206 AKATFIIFLIVMVV
-220 LATIFISFFAVSP
+220 LATVFISFFAVHP
-233 RQVLL
+233 HIVNL
-238 PPSPPNTS
+238 PPPSQPVSNDTGPPPPTV
-246 SPSSANFTGFKL
+246 ANFTGFKL
-258 DTLLANLEAG
+258 DTLLGNLGAH
-268 YTVDYTTGIQM
+268 YAVDYTTGTM
-279 TFATVFAVMF
+279 MSFATVFAVMF

-294 IMAGSNMSGDLKNPS
+294 IMAGSNMSGDLRNPS

-323 FIIYNLLSVLV
+323 FITYNLLSLLV

-340 ILLQRDYSFLRDI
+340 VLLQRDYSFLRDI
-353 NVWHPLV
+353 NVWHPFV

-391 FGKALSPAKRTSRS
+391 FGTVLYLAKKTSRS
-405 GNPWT
+405 GNPWV

-474 LGILGCAVMMF
+474 LGIVGCAVMMF
-485 LINAI
+485 LINSI
-490 YASAS
+490 YASAA

-514 WGYISQALI
+514 WGY
-523 FHQVLTPVH
+523 
-532 TPAHISQ
+532 
-539 ALIFHQVLTPVHTPA
+539 
-554 HISQALIFHQVLT
+554 
-567 PVHTPAH
+567 
-574 ISQALIFHQV
+574 
-584 LTPVHTPAHISQ
+584 
-596 ALIFHQVHTPVHTPA
+596 
-611 HISQALI
+611 
-618 FHQVLTPVHTPA
+618 
-630 HISQALIF
+630 
-638 HQVLTPVHTPAHI
+638 
-651 SQALI
+651 
-656 FHQVLKPVHTPAHI
+656 I

-702 MVANPRGSTSLITF
+702 MVSNPRSSVGLITF

-727 LGHVELGDL
+727 LGHVQLGDL
-736 DLLPSDPLQ
+736 DSLPSDPLQ
-745 SRYDSW
+745 ARYDSW

-761 AFVNLTLAS
+761 AFVNLTLAD

-801 SPEDKLLDPAEV
+801 PPEDKLTDPTYV
-813 TGNSADAPGPPQ
+813 SFKPTDPSVIPTQ
-825 DPEDQLTF
+825 DPEEECPTYHF
-833 AFPSLRGGGE
+833 SALRESSGVTGGGRLDS
-843 GTGKGGAKAL
+843 GKVL

-865 VKMLKNVALARYF
+865 VKMSKNVALARYF
-878 CRFDRAAV
+878 HQFDRASTLSSA
-886 LGRRSG
+886 GK
-892 GAGLYV
+892 GALYV
-898 DVWPLNLLR
+898 DVWPVNLMR

-912 YVDTCSLFLLQLA
+912 YVDTCSFFLLQLA

-932 AWRRARLRLFL
+932 AWRHARLRLFL
-943 CVETGRSLRGSE
+943 CVEEGRSMRGPE
-955 EKLRQLLKDLR
+955 EKLGHLLKQLR
-966 IKADIHTVPWD
+966 IKAHVYPVPWD
-977 QVAALHWQR
+977 LQVALHWQR
-986 QGEGGKGGR
+986 QG
-995 NEEDEGEEKGAVEE
+995 
-1009 EEEDDYVNSFPS
+1009 DY
-1021 NTTRLSDEYL
+1021 LS
-1031 HAVNALLQ
+1031 AVNRLILDQ
-1039 GQSSPPPAVRF
+1039 TCPPPAVRF

-1055 PPADTRRYSAY
+1055 PPADTRRYTSY

-1072 LTRDLGPTLLIHGVT
+1072 LTKGLGPTLLIHGVT

>member
-1 MSERTPL
+1 MTERTPL
-8 LHYRLSNSVNE
+8 LHYRLSASVTDAE
-19 SENRPSPAGVA
+19 SRP
-30 AAQSPAVSRR
+30 QH
-40 KTANNQPPKL
+40 KL

-57 IPTLLSMFS
+57 VPTLLSMFS

-73 GFVVGQAGLYQAI
+73 GFVVGQSGLYQTF
-86 GMFLVAYFIISM
+86 GMLLVAYFIICM

-116 AYYMISRALGPEFGG
+116 AYCILSVQQRPSLCSALPLYPVYICSSLLHPRAPPLTAAPDRHDQPSPGTR
-131 SIGIMFFFANVCG
+131 VCG
-144 SALYVLGLVEAVI
+144 
-157 ATFGIPEDTTAVA
+157 
-170 RTASQ
+170 Q
-175 VLPQGYWW
+175 HVLPTGYWW
-183 SLLYGTVIL
+183 SLLYATAIL
-192 LLCLLVCLVGAHIY
+192 LVCLLVCLVGAHIY
-206 AKATFLIFIIVIVV
+206 ARATFLIFIIVIVV
-220 LATIFISFFAVSP
+220 LCTIFISFFAVAP
-233 RQVLL
+233 RSIAVPSLNSSVL
-238 PPSPPNTS
+238 
-246 SPSSANFTGFKL
+246 SSANFTGFKL
-258 DTLLANLEAG
+258 ETLLGNLYAD
-268 YTVDYTTGIQM
+268 YSVDYTTGITM

-323 FIIYNLLSVLV
+323 FVTYIVLSLLV
-334 ACSCDR
+334 ACSCER
-340 ILLQRDYSFLRDI
+340 LLLQRDYSFLRDI
-353 NVWHPLV
+353 NAWRPFV

-391 FGKALSPAKRTSRS
+391 IGRVLSPAKKTSRG
-405 GNPWT
+405 GNPWVA
-410 SVLISWFLVQLVLF
+410 VLISWFLVQLVLF

-468 TWHTCV
+468 TWHTCM
-474 LGILGCAVMMF
+474 LGIVGCAVMMF

-500 LLLLLIHYLSPTSS
+500 LLLLVIHYLSPTSS
-514 WGYISQALI
+514 WGYI
-523 FHQVLTPVH
+523 T
-532 TPAHISQ
+532 
-539 ALIFHQVLTPVHTPA
+539 
-554 HISQALIFHQVLT
+554 
-567 PVHTPAH
+567 
-574 ISQALIFHQV
+574 
-584 LTPVHTPAHISQ
+584 
-596 ALIFHQVHTPVHTPA
+596 
-611 HISQALI
+611 
-618 FHQVLTPVHTPA
+618 
-630 HISQALIF
+630 
-638 HQVLTPVHTPAHI
+638 
-651 SQALI
+651 
-656 FHQVLKPVHTPAHI
+656 
-670 SQALIF
+670 QALIF

-702 MVANPRGSTSLITF
+702 MVANPRSSVGLITF

-727 LGHVELGDL
+727 LGHVTLGDL
-736 DLLPSDPLQ
+736 DSLPSDPLQ
-745 SRYDSW
+745 SRYESW

-756 HLNIK
+756 RLNIK
-761 AFVNLTLAS
+761 AFVNLTLAD

-801 SPEDKLLDPAEV
+801 DPKDLL
-813 TGNSADAPGPPQ
+813 Q
-825 DPEDQLTF
+825 DPPAQSAIFPDSLAASQDVEEQLPLQ
-833 AFPSLRGGGE
+833 FPALRSMAINGGG
-843 GTGKGGAKAL
+843 KVL
-853 GPQEYVAVIADA
+853 GPGEYVAIIADA
-865 VKMLKNVALARYF
+865 VKMLKNVVLARYF
-878 CRFDRAAV
+878 CHFDRTEA
-886 LGRRSG
+886 LSQRGEP
-892 GAGLYV
+892 LYV

-912 YVDTCSLFLLQLA
+912 YVDTCSLFLLQMA

-943 CVETGRSLRGSE
+943 CVEEGRSLRGPE
-955 EKLRQLLKDLR
+955 GKLGHLLRDLR
-966 IKADIHTVPWD
+966 ITADVHTVPWD
-977 QVAALHWQR
+977 QVVALHWQR
-986 QGEGGKGGR
+986 QDAAAAAR
-995 NEEDEGEEKGAVEE
+995 ARH
-1009 EEEDDYVNSFPS
+1009 
-1021 NTTRLSDEYL
+1021 NTARLSDDYL
-1031 HAVNALLQ
+1031 QAVNRLILH
-1039 GQSSPPPAVRF
+1039 QSCPLPAVRF

-1055 PPADTRRYSAY
+1055 PPADTHRYLTY
-1066 LRQLDL
+1066 LHQLDL